1 MKTSLLRWMN
11 DFRNVENVS
20 NWDFIEEYKDLAR
33 AAWRERFAAQSSVG
47 GVDERFLVVG
57 EELHE
62 FLELLRQGRLD
73 GLWHES
79 FKKYIRTALL
89 GQNADDEPSFEWTV
103 RKAID
108 CRTFGYSDG
117 AQAVIYYLCTG
128 VMQLGG
134 AERETDAF
142 VGRFLR
148 RSGVGA

>member
-1 MKTSLLRWMN
+1 M
-11 DFRNVENVS
+11 
-20 NWDFIEEYKDLAR
+20 
-33 AAWRERFAAQSSVG
+33 
-47 GVDERFLVVG
+47 DERFLVVG

-62 FLELLRQGRLD
+62 PLELRRQRRLD

-79 FKKYIRTALL
+79 FKKYIRAVLL

-103 RKAID
+103 REAID

-117 AQAVIYYLCTG
+117 AQAVMYLCTG
-128 VMQLGG
+128 VTQLGG

-148 RSGVGA
+148 RSGAGARTRVEILQQRASQHHCP

>member
-11 DFRNVENVS
+11 DFRIDGIRMDSVENVS
-20 NWDFIEEYKDLAR
+20 NWDFLEEYKDLAR
-33 AAWRERFAAQSSVG
+33 AAWRERFAAQSSGG

-79 FKKYIRTALL
+79 FKKYIRAALL

-117 AQAVIYYLCTG
+117 AQAVIYAMHWCNAT
-128 VMQLGG
+128 
-134 AERETDAF
+134 
-142 VGRFLR
+142 R
-148 RSGVGA
+148 RG